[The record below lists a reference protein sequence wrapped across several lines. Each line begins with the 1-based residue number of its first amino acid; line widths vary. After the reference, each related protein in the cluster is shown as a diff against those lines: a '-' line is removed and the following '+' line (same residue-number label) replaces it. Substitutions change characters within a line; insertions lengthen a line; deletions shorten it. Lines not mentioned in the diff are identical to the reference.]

1 MRPEVNNI
9 SYSGYKVNKIV
20 SVYSSES
27 FQMFSNDTNYRSVI
41 IFFCLKIIAL
51 QIIQRLHWFIRQT
64 LKSLPKSQ
72 FKLSNRPFWAT
83 GTKAFCISIRNIYGF
98 LVFIKV
104 DGGNIIEIHVKQY
117 VQIKY
122 KLYQYNIGSPDTK
135 CRLNLTCT
143 NKKTSADLKNVNR
156 LRNTQ
161 VFTSL
166 KYSHSFLKCSAS
178 LILSKYIIRLQHS
191 RSLGPGGHI
200 FRSVDSLA

>member
-1 MRPEVNNI
+1 
-9 SYSGYKVNKIV
+9 
-20 SVYSSES
+20 
-27 FQMFSNDTNYRSVI
+27 MFSNDTNYRSMI

-64 LKSLPKSQ
+64 TKSLLESQ
-72 FKLSNRPFWAT
+72 FKLSYRSFWAT
-83 GTKAFCISIRNIYGF
+83 ATGAYLMPIWNIYGELF
-98 LVFIKV
+98 FYNKI
-104 DGGNIIEIHVKQY
+104 DSGNIMEIHVKQY

-166 KYSHSFLKCSAS
+166 KSSHGKLKCSVS
-178 LILSKYIIRLQHS
+178 LIL
-191 RSLGPGGHI
+191 
-200 FRSVDSLA
+200 